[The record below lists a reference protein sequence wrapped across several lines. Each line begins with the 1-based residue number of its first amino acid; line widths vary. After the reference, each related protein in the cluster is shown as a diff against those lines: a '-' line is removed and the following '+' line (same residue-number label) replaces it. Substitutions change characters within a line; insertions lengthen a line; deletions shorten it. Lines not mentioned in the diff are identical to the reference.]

1 MNTVPTID
9 LHNIDDHSLSALDAA
24 CRDHG
29 FFLLKN
35 HGLEQQVAETKAQ
48 CEAFFAL
55 PRTQKLAVMRRADN
69 PMGYYDRELT
79 KQKRDL
85 KEVFDFFARDD
96 QNHEKRMP
104 WPDHPEAF
112 KATLRSHFLANSKVA
127 QSVMQLLCRAL
138 GIEQTSL
145 DSYFSLRPTS
155 TARLNYYPSSDPLSE
170 SEQQGV
176 TALGDMALHHHT
188 DQGAITLLFQD
199 DAGGLQAHS
208 RTDGWIDVPPQEGTV
223 VVNIGDLVQVWT
235 NGQYRAA
242 LHRVLATAPGTSR
255 ISIPFFYQPNFETL
269 IAPLSSLGEP
279 VYQPFVCREFI
290 QGRID
295 DNYTDLGGEE
305 DTQIEKYRIVAA

>member
-1 MNTVPTID
+1 MNSVPTID
-9 LHNIDDHSLSALDAA
+9 FNNIDASALRALDAA

-35 HGLEQQVAETKAQ
+35 HGLEHEVAQTKTQ

-55 PRTQKLAVMRRADN
+55 PREQKLAVVRRADN

-85 KEVFDFFARDD
+85 KEVCDFGGGDSEE
-96 QNHEKRMP
+96 HEQRRP
-104 WPDHPEAF
+104 WPNQPEQF
-112 KATLRSHFLANSKVA
+112 KETLRTHFLAHSQVA
-127 QSVMQLLCRAL
+127 QRVMQLLCRTL
-138 GIEQTSL
+138 GIEETSL
-145 DSYFSLRPTS
+145 DQHFSHRPTS

-170 SEQQGV
+170 DEQHGV
-176 TALGDMALHHHT
+176 TALGNMALHHHT
-188 DQGAITLLFQD
+188 DQGAITLLYQD
-199 DAGGLQAHS
+199 NAGGLQAHS
-208 RTDGWIDVPPQEGTV
+208 RTDGWIDVPPQDDTL
-223 VVNIGDLVQVWT
+223 VVNIGDLVQVWS

-242 LHRVLATAPGTSR
+242 LHRVLPTAPETAR

-269 IAPLSSLGEP
+269 IAPLPALGEP
-279 VYQPFVCREFI
+279 VYRPFVCREFI

-305 DTQIEKYRIVAA
+305 DTQIEKYRIVA

>member
-1 MNTVPTID
+1 MNNVPTID
-9 LHNIDDHSLSALDAA
+9 LDNIDDTALRDLDAA

-35 HGLEQQVAETKAQ
+35 HGLEQQVADAKAQ

-55 PRTQKLAVMRRADN
+55 PRDQKLAVVRRADN

-85 KEVFDFFARDD
+85 KEVFDFYARDSEE
-96 QNHEKRMP
+96 HEQRMP
-104 WPDHPEAF
+104 WPDQPKQF
-112 KATLRSHFLANSKVA
+112 KPVLRAHFLANSRVA
-127 QSVMQLLCRAL
+127 QTVMQLLCRAL
-138 GIEQTSL
+138 GVEETSL
-145 DSYFSLRPTS
+145 DLHFDHRPTS

-170 SEQQGV
+170 GEQQGV

-199 DAGGLQAHS
+199 KVGGLQAHS
-208 RTDGWIDVPPQEGTV
+208 PADGWIDVPPQDDTL

-235 NGQYRAA
+235 NGVYRAA
-242 LHRVLATAPGTSR
+242 LHRVLPTAPGTSR

-269 IAPLSSLGEP
+269 IAPLATLGEP
-279 VYQPFVCREFI
+279 VYHSFICREFI

-295 DNYTDLGGEE
+295 DNYTDLGGE
-305 DTQIEKYRIVAA
+305 DTQIEKYRIIAA